1 MFIIKLNSKKMKIE
15 KWNMDKLKMDNT
27 KFVGMVLFF
36 GFVFLL
42 PLNKVIPFI
51 FTVLLGF
58 LFTSDKK

>member
-1 MFIIKLNSKKMKIE
+1 MKIE